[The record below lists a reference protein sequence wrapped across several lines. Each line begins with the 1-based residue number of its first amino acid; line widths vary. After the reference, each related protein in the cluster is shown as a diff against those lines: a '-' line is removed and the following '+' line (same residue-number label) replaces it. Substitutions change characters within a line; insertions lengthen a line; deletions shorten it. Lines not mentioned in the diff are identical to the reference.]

1 MDAFREDHKARV
13 LRSRSTLSQKE
24 GRLIPFET
32 LYTLTS
38 NCMCRCRVS
47 LVGRGL
53 D

>member
-32 LYTLTS
+32 LYTLTP
-38 NCMCRCRVS
+38 NRMCRCRTS